1 MSHTF
6 KKSEKKKVTTP
17 QYASVHQKIARRNSG
32 NTITAKAY
40 LKKMDKEKE
49 NATENGK
56 EK

>member
-1 MSHTF
+1 MSHTL
-6 KKSEKKKVTTP
+6 KKSEKKKKSGA
-17 QYASVHQKIARRNSG
+17 YASVHQKIARRNSG

-49 NATENGK
+49 NGTKK